1 MNTLLNSA
9 SRSFRSPGRK
19 SSSGLT
25 LIELMVSLV
34 IGLLLA
40 IVASSAYL
48 YSKQAYN
55 AVSET
60 SQLEE
65 NGRMALDLVTRY
77 VQSAGYVAINPRSN
91 RPYGAMDQKITGCDF
106 GMADAQG
113 ATVAADLACNAST
126 PTGTRRSA
134 SITVI
139 SETDRFSSVV
149 GSGTTTVSKYQGFNC
164 VGNGATEVPPDTSTG
179 ATVTYVI
186 RSNFFISSSI
196 ASTPFGT
203 TTMGQLSCVAD
214 ATVPGGT
221 VSLQAQPLIPGVVQ
235 LAATYLTPSALVAGS
250 AQRAVSA
257 TALTA
262 ADTWNTVT
270 AVEIC
275 VLTKSIQ
282 NSGNDTGVGSTDC
295 YGDPIAAAPSQ
306 TYRRF
311 TATVKLRNRSAGV

>member
-1 MNTLLNSA
+1 MNTLFKSSGWAIKSSA
-9 SRSFRSPGRK
+9 RK
-19 SSSGLT
+19 SNAGLT

-65 NGRMALDLVTRY
+65 NGLMALDLVTRY

-106 GMADAQG
+106 GMANAQG
-113 ATVAADLACNAST
+113 ATVATDLACNPST
-126 PTGTRRSA
+126 PTGTSRSA

-139 SETDRFSSVV
+139 SETDPYSSVV

-164 VGNGATEVPPDTSTG
+164 VGNAATIVPADTSTG
-179 ATVTYVI
+179 ATVTYVV
-186 RSNFFISSSI
+186 RSNFFISNST
-196 ASTPFGT
+196 AATPFGT

-214 ATVPGGT
+214 ATVPGGA
-221 VSLQAQPLIPGVVQ
+221 VNLQAQPLIPGVVQ

-250 AQRAVSA
+250 AQRAVDAS
-257 TALTA
+257 ALTL

-282 NSGNDTGVGSTDC
+282 SSGNDTGVASTDC
-295 YGDPIAAAPSQ
+295 YGNTIAAAPSQ

>member
-1 MNTLLNSA
+1 MNTLRNSA
-9 SRSFRSPGRK
+9 SRSSKSADRK
-19 SSSGLT
+19 SNSGLT

-55 AVSET
+55 SVSET

-65 NGRMALDLVTRY
+65 NGRMALDLITRY
-77 VQSAGYVAINPRSN
+77 VQSAGYVAINPKSS

-106 GMADAQG
+106 GMRNAQG
-113 ATVAADLACNAST
+113 AMAAADLACNPST
-126 PTGTRRSA
+126 PAGTSRSA

-139 SETDRFSSVV
+139 SETDQYSQVT
-149 GSGTTTVSKYQGFNC
+149 GSGTVTSKYQGFNC
-164 VGNGATEVPPDTSTG
+164 VGNAATVVPPDTSTG
-179 ATVTYVI
+179 AVETYVV
-186 RSNFFISSSI
+186 RSNFFVSNSTV
-196 ASTPFGT
+196 ATPFGT

-214 ATVPGGT
+214 ATVPGG
-221 VSLQAQPLIPGVVQ
+221 VVNLQPQPLIPGVVQ

-250 AQRAVSA
+250 AQKAVVAS
-257 TALTA
+257 ALTT

-275 VLTKSIQ
+275 ILTKSIQ
-282 NSGNDTGVGSTDC
+282 SSGNDTGLASTDC
-295 YGDPIAAAPSQ
+295 YGTNIDAAPSQ

-311 TATVKLRNRSAGV
+311 TTTVKLRNRSAGI